1 MSKLANKINDQEP
14 KTEKPKIASGTLR
27 SAINPK
33 AIRFNNVDINRL
45 EDFKKRICDI
55 DGSPSCPDSRAMRAL
70 LAISTRLTDEQLEEM
85 IL

>member
-1 MSKLANKINDQEP
+1 MSKLASKITAKKSNKI
-14 KTEKPKIASGTLR
+14 AGTKR
-27 SAINPK
+27 SNINPK
-33 AIRFNNVDINRL
+33 AIRFNHVDINRL